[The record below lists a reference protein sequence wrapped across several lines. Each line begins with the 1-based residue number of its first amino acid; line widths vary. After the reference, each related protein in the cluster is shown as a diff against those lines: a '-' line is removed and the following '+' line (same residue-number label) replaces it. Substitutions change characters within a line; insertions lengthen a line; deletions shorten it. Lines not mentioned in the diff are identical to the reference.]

1 MVNKN
6 FIVKKT
12 DSIISAIEKIELN
25 LHRTVFVVEN
35 KKLIGCVSEGDIM
48 RALIN
53 KKKIESNLESIMN
66 KSFLFLEKENIEDSK
81 KIFLSTLTAVI
92 PIVNKNMEIQSVLT
106 LEKFLKN
113 HI

>member
-25 LHRTVFVVEN
+25 LHRAVFVVEK

-53 KKKIESNLESIMN
+53 KKKIESSVESIMN
-66 KSFLFLEKENIEDSK
+66 KSFLFLEKENIKDANK
-81 KIFLSTLTAVI
+81 LFLSTLSTVI
-92 PIVNKNMEIQSVLT
+92 PVVNNSMEIQNILT
-106 LEKFLKN
+106 LESFIKKKL
-113 HI
+113 

>member
-1 MVNKN
+1 MLNKN

-25 LHRTVFVVEN
+25 FHRTVFVVEN

-53 KKKIESNLESIMN
+53 K
-66 KSFLFLEKENIEDSK
+66 
-81 KIFLSTLTAVI
+81 
-92 PIVNKNMEIQSVLT
+92 
-106 LEKFLKN
+106 
-113 HI
+113 

>member
-1 MVNKN
+1 MLNKN

-25 LHRTVFVVEN
+25 FHRTVFVVEN
-35 KKLIGCVSEGDIM
+35 KKLIGCVSECDIM
-48 RALIN
+48 RAIIN
-53 KKKIESNLESIMN
+53 KKKIESSLESIMN
-66 KSFLFLEKENIEDSK
+66 NSFFFLKLEKIKDSK
-81 KIFLSTLTAVI
+81 KIFISTLSAVI

-106 LEKFLKN
+106 LENFLKN